1 MKIMRKDALKLAVVI
16 LTVGVFGFFFRWVQ
30 TLNGFEAETG
40 LPVRGA
46 GSGKLVTVYILLAV
60 LSFAVMSVLYRSKY
74 RMLKTAEALRPATAA
89 ANVLCRIAGLGTA
102 LICAVL
108 LFTAGNERYPSMQR
122 LFAGAGIC
130 GGGALYFVCAGGKK
144 YPAGRYAAPVLT
156 LFLCLWLVRSYKF
169 SAEDPVV
176 GHYVVEILALV
187 FTTLAWYA
195 LSAFYYD
202 RAKPARAMFTLEL
215 AIFLDIATLADDH
228 GILISALYVIQ
239 CAALLCFFFLLAEN
253 MQKKT
258 PEPEEDGEPS

>member
-1 MKIMRKDALKLAVVI
+1 MRKDALKLTVVT
-16 LTVGVFGFFFRWVQ
+16 LTMGIFGFFFRWVQ

-46 GSGKLVTVYILLAV
+46 GSAVFVTVYFLLAA
-60 LSFAVMSVLYRSKY
+60 LTFAVMAVFYRSKY
-74 RMLKTAEALRPATAA
+74 RLLKTAGALRAATAA
-89 ANVLCRIAGLGTA
+89 AGVLCRFAGVLTA

-108 LFTAGNERYPSMQR
+108 LFTAGGERYPVIQR

-130 GGGALYFVCAGGKK
+130 GGGALYFVCAAGKK
-144 YPAGRYAAPVLT
+144 HPAGRYAAPVLT

-169 SAEDPVV
+169 NAEDPVV
-176 GHYVVEILALV
+176 GHYAVEILALV
-187 FTTLAWYA
+187 FTTLGWYA

-202 RAKPARAMFTLEL
+202 RAKPARTMFTLEL
-215 AIFLDIATLADDH
+215 AIFLDIGTLADGH
-228 GILISALYVIQ
+228 GVLISVLYVLQ
-239 CAALLCFFFLLAEN
+239 CAALLCFFFLLVEN

>member
-1 MKIMRKDALKLAVVI
+1 MRKDALRLMVI
-16 LTVGVFGFFFRWVQ
+16 TVTVSIFGFFFRWVQ

-46 GSGKLVTVYILLAV
+46 GSTTLVTVYFLLAAV
-60 LSFAVMSVLYRSKY
+60 LFAAMAVLYKSRY
-74 RMLKTAEALRPATAA
+74 RLLKTAGALRPATAVP
-89 ANVLCRIAGLGTA
+89 NVLCRIAGVLTA

-108 LFTAGNERYPSMQR
+108 LFTAGGGRYPTMQR
-122 LFAGAGIC
+122 LFAGAGLC

-156 LFLCLWLVRSYKF
+156 LFLCAWLVRSYKF

-176 GHYVVEILALV
+176 GHFAVEILSLV

-202 RAKPARAMFTLEL
+202 RAKPARVMFTLEL
-215 AIFLDIATLADDH
+215 AIFPDIVTLADGH
-228 GILISALYVIQ
+228 GILISALYVLQ
-239 CAALLCFFFLLAEN
+239 CAALLSFFFLLIEN
-253 MQKKT
+253 MQEKT
-258 PEPEEDGEPS
+258 PAGPEEDGEPS

>member
-1 MKIMRKDALKLAVVI
+1 MRKDALTLMVI
-16 LTVGVFGFFFRWVQ
+16 IVTTGIFGFFFRWIQ

-40 LPVRGA
+40 LPVHGA
-46 GSGKLVTVYILLAV
+46 GSTGLVTVYFLLAAV
-60 LSFAVMSVLYRSKY
+60 LFAVMAALYKGRY
-74 RMLKTAEALRPATAA
+74 RLLKTAEALRPATAA
-89 ANVLCRIAGLGTA
+89 ANVLCRTAGVFTAVICTA
-102 LICAVL
+102 LMI
-108 LFTAGNERYPSMQR
+108 TAGGERYPIMQR

-169 SAEDPVV
+169 NAEDPAV
-176 GHYVVEILALV
+176 GHYAVEILSLV

-202 RAKPARAMFTLEL
+202 RAKPARTMFTLEL
-215 AIFLDIATLADDH
+215 AIFLDIAALADSH
-228 GILISALYVIQ
+228 GILTAALYVIQ
-239 CAALLCFFFLLAEN
+239 CAALLCFFFLLVEN

-258 PEPEEDGEPS
+258 PEPEDEA